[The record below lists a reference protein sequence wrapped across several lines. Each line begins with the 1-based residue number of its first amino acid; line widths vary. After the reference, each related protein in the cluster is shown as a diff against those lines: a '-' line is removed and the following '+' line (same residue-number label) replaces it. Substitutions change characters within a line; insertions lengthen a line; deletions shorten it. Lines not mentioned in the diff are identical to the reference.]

1 MASAAQRA
9 YQPQDDR
16 ATRGNRSDWS
26 QMMNSGLGMM
36 DEEEEQRTGTMARPM
51 RPVRP
56 VGQPTGNL
64 RAMPVA
70 AAQPRQQA
78 ATGQEA
84 VTRLGRAGNALGQ
97 AKPVAFVALGAVV
110 LLAAYLLVSTAA
122 AFVGTKLDDMT
133 YTTTRTTNLDTYVGH
148 NETPGNP
155 THFTAQNI
163 RGQIAI
169 IEYPG
174 GDPSKA
180 MVITGPYLFGADE
193 DKAPVNVSVA
203 DINGDGKPDLI
214 VTAKGAQTVYVNDG
228 SKFRPMN
235 PDERAAIEKAMSS
248 AASVTATN
256 K

>member
-9 YQPQDDR
+9 YQPQEER
-16 ATRGNRSDWS
+16 TSQVRSDWN
-26 QMMNSGLGMM
+26 QLMNSSLGRL
-36 DEEEEQRTGTMARPM
+36 DDEEEQRSGPTGRPL

-56 VGQPTGNL
+56 VNTSNL
-64 RAMPVA
+64 RAMPA
-70 AAQPRQQA
+70 PTTAAQPRPHS
-78 ATGQEA
+78 ATGQGIM
-84 VTRLGRAGNALGQ
+84 TRLSGASNALGQ
-97 AKPVAFVALGAVV
+97 AKPVIYIALGAVALV
-110 LLAAYLLVSTAA
+110 AAYLLVSTAA

-133 YTTTRTTNLDTYVGH
+133 YTTTRTTNLDAYVGH

-180 MVITGPYLFGADE
+180 LTIIGPYLFGQGE
-193 DKAPVNVSVA
+193 DKVPVSLSIA
-203 DINGDGKPDLI
+203 DINGDGKPDLLI
-214 VTAKGAQTVYVNDG
+214 TAKGAQTAYINDG
-228 SKFRPMN
+228 NSFRAIKPE
-235 PDERAAIEKAMSS
+235 ERAAIEKARTS
-248 AASVTATN
+248 AASASASS